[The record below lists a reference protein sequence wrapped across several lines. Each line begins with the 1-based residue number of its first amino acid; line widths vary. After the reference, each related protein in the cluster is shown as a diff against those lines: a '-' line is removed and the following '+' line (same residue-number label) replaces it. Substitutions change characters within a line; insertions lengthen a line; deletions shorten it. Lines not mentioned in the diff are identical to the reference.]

1 VRPAL
6 LLLGALAVWAALAAG
21 CGHRGALVPPED
33 APHAAAAGI
42 G

>member
-6 LLLGALAVWAALAAG
+6 LLLGALAVWAALASG

-33 APHAAAAGI
+33 VRHATIPGT